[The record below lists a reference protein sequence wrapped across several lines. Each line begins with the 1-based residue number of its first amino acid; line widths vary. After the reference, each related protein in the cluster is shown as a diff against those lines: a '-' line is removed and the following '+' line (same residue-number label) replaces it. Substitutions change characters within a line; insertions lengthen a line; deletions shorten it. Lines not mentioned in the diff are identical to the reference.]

1 MSVESKPNVLI
12 ADDQSDVREAL
23 RLLLK
28 SEGIASV
35 GTDGPAGVLESVR
48 RGEFDCALIDLNYTR
63 DTTSGEEGLALLQKL
78 RQLVPGMPVV
88 AMTAWGNVPLAVEA
102 MRRGAGDFIEKPG

>member
-1 MSVESKPNVLI
+1 MKVESKPVVLL

-35 GTDGPAGVLESVR
+35 GTDGPVGALESVR
-48 RGEFDCALIDLNYTR
+48 RDDFDCALIDLNYTR
-63 DTTSGEEGLALLQKL
+63 DTTSGKEGLALLQQL
-78 RQLVPGMPVV
+78 RQLQPELPVV
-88 AMTAWGNVPLAVEA
+88 VMTAGEMCRWWW
-102 MRRGAGDFIEKPG
+102 RRCVVAPPTSS